1 MRILIPV
8 CARLRCPSC
17 ACFNAAPAAACDAI
31 RASAAAIFDASVC
44 EHVNAAYRTAQSL
57 LRRLTIILR
66 AFSAFSRGGFHAEI
80 LVGNLVMQLLSDEPR
95 EDFERSTST
104 RSRIRETRQCSRANA
119 LAPDTFGHYFLG
131 FAFTAR
137 ADHNLVC
144 GNQST
149 YPLPPSFPRG
159 SFCVASRMACGL
171 QPTSD

>member
-8 CARLRCPSC
+8 FARRRCPSC
-17 ACFNAAPAAACDAI
+17 ACFNAAPAAACDAM

-95 EDFERSTST
+95 EDFARSTIT
-104 RSRIRETRQCSRANA
+104 RSHIRETRQWSCANTSHRT
-119 LAPDTFGHYFLG
+119 LSDTIFRDFPSSS
-131 FAFTAR
+131 R

-159 SFCVASRMACGL
+159 SFCAASRMACGL